1 MGIGSQIIGENA
13 NGSGKL
19 LKKFSRRESA
29 GQKRCLRWVE
39 LAGRLIRGMQSVLRL
54 NQLAFG
60 PKEIGC
66 V

>member
-1 MGIGSQIIGENA
+1 
-13 NGSGKL
+13 